1 MKSRVITKNGRS
13 TISDPVDGRPIT
25 IGDGIIPQVERFA
38 SKYVYNELTVDAFTT
53 ALQMMVEKAE
63 NPTGNEFVFV
73 VNEKLWYDIQRVL
86 AEWLSNWS
94 TCEPSLWSK
103 KANGMVKVGTTFNAY
118 EIAGNSVQF
127 RVDRTFSR
135 EYGHNKGFGLM
146 IDLTADKVSGTPAI
160 QAFSLKGAD
169 FIQNRVVGV
178 GGIDGLSSGV
188 VSSPVAASKVIIHGY
203 SGVGVFNPYR
213 SFILRQA

>member
-1 MKSRVITKNGRS
+1 M
-13 TISDPVDGRPIT
+13 
-25 IGDGIIPQVERFA
+25 
-38 SKYVYNELTVDAFTT
+38 
-53 ALQMMVEKAE
+53 
-63 NPTGNEFVFV
+63 FV

-203 SGVGVFNPYR
+203 
-213 SFILRQA
+213 AT